1 MGKHSPRFLALVMD
15 AQPRVP
21 ELTACEVNARMKK
34 GPPIQLIDVREDH
47 EWTQQHIPGARHLG
61 KGIIER
67 DIERLIPDK
76 EADLVLYC
84 GGGFRSILAAD
95 NLIRMGYKRVISMA
109 GGIRGWLDSGFAVE
123 QGVLAVEDSVD

>member
-1 MGKHSPRFLALVMD
+1 MAKHSPRFLALVEET
-15 AQPRVP
+15 REHVP
-21 ELTACEVNARMKK
+21 ELTACEVNARLKK
-34 GPPIQLIDVREDH
+34 GLPFELIDVREDH

-76 EADLVLYC
+76 DAEIILYC

-95 NLIRMGYKRVISMA
+95 NLIKMGYLRVSSMA
-109 GGIRGWLDSGFAVE
+109 GGIRGWMDSGFAVE
-123 QGVLAVEDSVD
+123 TGVLDVEDSVD